1 MLRVTSLEQR
11 VQQLEQRIAELES
24 IIECLTPES
33 EPNGEFERES
43 NGELESEPMS
53 ESSCD
58 TCSDTCSET
67 ESETVTVRPT
77 RKVREMFS
85 EEEDRQLCKI
95 VDDIIGSIGT
105 RKLKAEHWRI
115 VSRMMGNRTVKQCK
129 NRWTLILD
137 PTINRTPWLESEDKF
152 IMEQYRLNGAKWTD
166 MSIVLD
172 HRTPM
177 QIRQRWEQLRR
188 VQ

>member
-33 EPNGEFERES
+33 E
-43 NGELESEPMS
+43 LESEPMS
-53 ESSCD
+53 ESSFE
-58 TCSDTCSET
+58 TCSEI
-67 ESETVTVRPT
+67 SETCSEPDSKSVTVCPT

-152 IMEQYRLNGAKWTD
+152 IMEQYRQNGAKWTD